1 MLGSIKAQAAAGDPA
16 AIRDLKF
23 LRSIGFIKDEPK
35 AEKELMIWELF
46 DMAKEAKKQEQR
58 DYWERKRQMQQQ

>member
-1 MLGSIKAQAAAGDPA
+1 MMGLIKAQAAAGDPS

-23 LRSIGFIKDEPK
+23 LRSIGVIEEPK

-46 DMAKEAKKQEQR
+46 DMAKEAKEQEKR
-58 DYWERKRQMQQQ
+58 DYWKRKRQMQQQ